1 MDVAAGKPGYSERDL
16 DEIRGSH
23 LRARVGRISNQQARH
38 IAVGLWQILEGQVT
52 SGRDS
57 PTQLPDNWSLRKLA
71 MEGGTQLLLQKDKL
85 QSVDFGDMV
94 VMGPEYMD
102 GFLDNMHPFYRL
114 IVSPPPVKSSFDI
127 AKRLY
132 DYMEFYTNPGQSF
145 PQEFMNKVHLVL
157 LYAFAALAGLAERMF
172 NTNGDIDWLLLIIFL
187 IACGLMLLLSFGH
200 GRARRVRILALF
212 ISFTD
217 EFIDDE
223 RQYDDPAVEDPG
235 W

>member
-1 MDVAAGKPGYSERDL
+1 MLAAKPAYREPDLNAMLGSE
-16 DEIRGSH
+16 

-52 SGRDS
+52 SGRSS
-57 PTQLPDNWSLRKLA
+57 PPQLPDNWSLHQLA
-71 MEGGTQLLLQKDKL
+71 IGGGTQLLLLLDKL

-102 GFLDNMHPFYRL
+102 GFLDKMHPFYRL

-145 PQEFMNKVHLVL
+145 PQEFLNKIHIVL
-157 LYAFAALAGLAERMF
+157 LYAFTALAGLAERMF
-172 NTNGDIDWLLLIIFL
+172 NTNGDIDSVLLYGFL
-187 IACGLMLLLSFGH
+187 LAAGLMLLLSHFH
-200 GRARRVRILALF
+200 SRMRRVRIIALY

-223 RQYDDPAVEDPG
+223 RQYDDPAIVDTG